1 MIIAWQCLK
10 SSMGADR
17 NVWMTLSLMMKIDS
31 AITIQ
36 RRSVKVMFELQEII
50 HSQVKFV
57 DNVLL
62 ANIFFLI
69 KFGFNTIIPL
79 ANGKTV
85 TAIWYTEECLSNVLN
100 QVENCRRLNDLI
112 VHHDNASA
120 HKQWNI

>member
-1 MIIAWQCLK
+1 
-10 SSMGADR
+10 MGADR
-17 NVWMTLSLMMKIDS
+17 NVWMTLSLVMKVDS
-31 AITIQ
+31 AITIR
-36 RRSVKVMFELQEII
+36 RRSVKVIFEFQEII

-85 TAIWYTEECLSNVLN
+85 TAKWYTKECLSSVLK
-100 QVENCRRLNDLI
+100 QVENCRRPNDLI
-112 VHHDNASA
+112 IHHGNASP
-120 HKQWNI
+120 HKEWNI

>member
-1 MIIAWQCLK
+1 
-10 SSMGADR
+10 
-17 NVWMTLSLMMKIDS
+17 MTLSLMMKIDS
-31 AITIQ
+31 ATTIQ

-62 ANIFFLI
+62 ENIFFLI
-69 KFGFNTIIPL
+69 QFGFNTIIPL

-85 TAIWYTEECLSNVLN
+85 TAKWYTEECLSNVLN

-112 VHHDNASA
+112 IHHDNASS